1 MKYIR
6 NLDLKLISIV
16 LAIISVILIIIA
28 IYYKIISEK
37 RKKDHICK
45 LEKDMKDAQ
54 DITDEEYTKLY
65 KKYKKE
71 SGEIFIKPNSIL
83 RRLFMIIIIF
93 ASVSAIL
100 YII

>member
-1 MKYIR
+1 MI
-6 NLDLKLISIV
+6 

-37 RKKDHICK
+37 RKKDHIYK

-54 DITDEEYTKLY
+54 NITDEEYTKMY
-65 KKYKKE
+65 KKYKIQF
-71 SGEIFIKPNSIL
+71 SEIFIKPNSIL

-93 ASVSAIL
+93 ATVSAIL